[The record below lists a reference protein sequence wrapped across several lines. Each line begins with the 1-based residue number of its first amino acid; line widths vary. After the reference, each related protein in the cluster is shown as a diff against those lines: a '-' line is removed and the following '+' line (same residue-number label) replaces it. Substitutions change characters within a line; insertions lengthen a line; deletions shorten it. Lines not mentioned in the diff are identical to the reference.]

1 MKYWYV
7 ALGISAVFICVAA
20 LQLPR
25 RYVSSACSSP
35 GLADANCDGRTT
47 LADFEIWRPEYLGD
61 LGTDSDGDGNLMDA
75 DFDANGTVGLAD
87 FQNWRTAYL
96 NPITPMPSATVVPT
110 EPVEPTPTDVPP
122 VTEVP
127 LPTAVPEPTRPPT
140 GAIDFSTY
148 PNLLNTGIAGV
159 GLELADLT
167 TITGGYTTVK
177 DGEVIS
183 KKYIKGGPLKIK
195 HNNVKVEQS
204 YIEYDWPGEAGDSR
218 GYAIDVD
225 NSKKGTLIEDTTVK
239 GGKLGVCCS
248 NYTVRRS
255 MIYYYHEDGMR
266 LSNDTNVY
274 DSYIHSPTPNSNAVN
289 PHVDGMQ
296 SLGGNTATI
305 KHNTIE
311 GPLSQTSAIIAH
323 AHVSGDLVNYTIEDN
338 ILSGGGY
345 SLNLD
350 ERNSSVFRNVVVK
363 DNVMLK
369 CSGYYGPYDIETTNF
384 TFTNPRY
391 DDGSSAAQANAYKGI
406 GAGKPT
412 CTSRRLLYDAAP
424 TLFFNPPNAIR

>member
-7 ALGISAVFICVAA
+7 ALGISAVFICAA
-20 LQLPR
+20 IIQLPR
-25 RYVSSACSSP
+25 RFVSSACSSP
-35 GLADANCDGRTT
+35 GLADANCDGRTS
-47 LADFEIWRPEYLGD
+47 LSDFEIWRPEYLGE
-61 LGTDSDGDGNLMDA
+61 LGSDADGDGNLMDA
-75 DFDANGTVGLAD
+75 DFDGNGAVGLAD
-87 FQNWRTAYL
+87 FESWRIAYL
-96 NPITPMPSATVVPT
+96 NPITPIPTATLIPTDLPT
-110 EPVEPTPTDVPP
+110 EPTPTIEPEPTPTDVPA
-122 VTEVP
+122 
-127 LPTAVPEPTRPPT
+127 PTSPPT
-140 GAIDFSTY
+140 GAVDFSTY
-148 PNLLNTGIAGV
+148 PNLLNTGISGV
-159 GLELADLT
+159 GLELADLVV
-167 TITGGYTTVK
+167 INGGYTTVK

-183 KKYIKGGPLKIK
+183 GKYIKGGPLKIK
-195 HNNVKVEQS
+195 HNNVTVEKS
-204 YIEYDWPGEAGDSR
+204 YIEYDWPGESVDSR

-239 GGKLGVCCS
+239 GGKLGGCCS

-255 MIYYYHEDGMR
+255 MIYYYHEDGLR

-296 SLGGNTATI
+296 SLGGNTAII

-350 ERNSSVFRNVVVK
+350 ERNSSVFRNVVVRN
-363 DNVMLK
+363 NVMLK
-369 CSGYYGPYDIETTNF
+369 CSGYYGPYDIETSNF
-384 TFTNPRY
+384 TFENPRY
-391 DDGSSAAQANAYKGI
+391 HDGTPATLADSYKGI

-412 CTSRRLLYDAAP
+412 CSARRLLYDVAP
-424 TLFFNPPNAIR
+424 TLFFNPPNALR